1 MSNYLITMVKKPDV
15 TDLASEKVMIDFE
28 TGKYFVLVGS
38 ANEIWEQ
45 LEGCTKFS
53 EIVENLLEIYEID
66 KETCEKEVLSF
77 LEKLAEIGFIQLEKI
92 N

>member
-1 MSNYLITMVKKPDV
+1 MRDYVIKMAKKPDV

-38 ANEIWEQ
+38 ANDIWDQ
-45 LEGCTKFS
+45 LEDTTKFS
-53 EIVENLLEIYEID
+53 DVVSKLLDIYEVD
-66 KETCEKEVLSF
+66 KKTCEEEVLVF
-77 LEKLAEIGFIQLEKI
+77 LKKLTEIGFVQIEEI